1 MNMELHPSLRE
12 NVRLLGEQLGQI
24 MVSDQGSAFLE
35 RIEGLRGLSKSVH
48 QGDDGARASLIDQ
61 VRQLNDD
68 ELVSVARAFTQ
79 FLNLANIAEQH
90 HRVRKTRGD
99 FEDSDPYLDETALP
113 NLFRSILQTNSPET
127 IVETLAEMQID
138 LVLTAHPTE
147 SLRRTLIQ
155 KYEKIAECLSE
166 FDGGTLSL
174 RRDEHIKRRLKRLIS
189 ECWHTNE
196 MRATRPSPIDEA
208 KWGFAM
214 IENSL
219 WIAVPDFLRE
229 LSTQVAQVTGE
240 ELPPWVAPVRLCSW
254 MGGDRDGNPMVTHS
268 VTQEVLL
275 LARWAAADLYS
286 RDLTGLIQDLSMS
299 EASDDLRLIAG
310 DDEVEPYRRVL
321 KDLRDEL
328 IILRQELEARLRGD
342 SVERPSRI
350 RETADLFDPM
360 LVMWESLHACGM
372 GEIADGY
379 LLDTL
384 RRISTFGIDLVTLD
398 IRQESS
404 RHAQAIAEIAAF
416 LGLGDYLG
424 WDESKRCDFLRHELA
439 NPRPLIPY
447 EFEPSDDVAEVLKT
461 CKVIADAD
469 PASLGSYVISM
480 ARQPSDILAVMLLQ
494 KACGVSQPLPV
505 APLFET
511 LDDLERAPTVLTSLL
526 SDASYIAAIG
536 GVQHVM
542 IGYSDSSKDAGT
554 LAAAW
559 AQYCAQDELSKVA
572 NQFGVKLILFHGR
585 GGTAGRGG
593 GPAHRAILAQPPG
606 SVDNAIRVTEQ
617 GEMIR
622 WKFGLPDLAVQTL
635 TAYVQSVMQA
645 TLSPVDRP
653 KPEFIDLM
661 DALARDSVKSYR
673 ALVNHHPDFVAYFR
687 AVTPEGALGKLPL
700 GSRPAKRKVDGGIES
715 LRAIPWIFAW
725 TQIRLMLPAWLGSD
739 EALSD
744 ALRHGSGDLLRT
756 MYSEWTFFQVYIDM
770 LEMVLAKSDP
780 DIAAHYEGV
789 LLGEQHALGQLTRVR
804 LQSAIEN
811 ISEIKQGTELLEREP
826 AIARSLAV
834 RHPYMEPLH
843 IVQAELLRRDRESP
857 QQPLVER
864 ALMASVAGIAAGMRN
879 TG

>member
-1 MNMELHPSLRE
+1 MELHPSLRE

-68 ELVSVARAFTQ
+68 DLVSVARAFTQ

-113 NLFRSILQTNSPET
+113 NLFQSILLTNSPET

-147 SLRRTLIQ
+147 SMRRTLIQ

-166 FDGGTLSL
+166 FDGGTLSP
-174 RRDEHIKRRLKRLIS
+174 RRDAHIKRRLKRLIS

-254 MGGDRDGNPMVTHS
+254 MGGDRDGNPMVTHT

-299 EASDDLRLIAG
+299 EASDDLRSIAG

-404 RHAQAIAEIAAF
+404 RHAQAITEIAAF
-416 LGLGDYLG
+416 LGLGDYLD

-536 GVQHVM
+536 GVQHIM

-744 ALRHGSGDLLRT
+744 ALHHGSRDLLRT

-789 LLGEQHALGQLTRVR
+789 LLGEKHALGQLTRVR

-811 ISEIKQGTELLEREP
+811 ISEIKQVTELLECEP